1 MKRSLRPINVASTLN
16 AWNGVVRV
24 GFSSSK
30 DCGFNAPNLG
40 LGYQPEHI
48 QEQVHSGRK
57 GR

>member
-1 MKRSLRPINVASTLN
+1 MTRSLRPINAASTLN

-24 GFSSSK
+24 GFSPSK
-30 DCGFNAPNLG
+30 DCGFSAPNLG

-48 QEQVHSGRK
+48 QEQAYSGRK